1 VIDSLVLEQK
11 LQKHFQKNIKILLN
25 EKVLRTGKFILFAP
39 KEYYLVFCIN
49 SNNKNKYLEIPLPF
63 KIIESESTG
72 EIIFDYKVELLTDD
86 ITLKIKVDEYFK
98 LYKSKYLNNK
108 LAFHFS

>member
-11 LQKHFQKNIKILLN
+11 LQKHFQKNIQILLN

-63 KIIESESTG
+63 KIVETAAG
-72 EIIFDYKVELLTDD
+72 FLFDYKVELLTDD
-86 ITLKIKVDEYFK
+86 ITLKIKIDEYYK

-108 LAFHFS
+108 LAFHFT

>member
-1 VIDSLVLEQK
+1 MIDSLVLEQK
-11 LQKHFQKNIKILLN
+11 LQKHFQKNIQILLN

-63 KIIESESTG
+63 KIVETTTG
-72 EIIFDYKVELLTDD
+72 FLFDYKVELLTDD
-86 ITLKIKVDEYFK
+86 ITLKIKVDEYYK

-108 LAFHFS
+108 LAFHFT

>member
-1 VIDSLVLEQK
+1 MIDSLVLEQK
-11 LQKHFQKNIKILLN
+11 LQKHFQKNIQILLN

-63 KIIESESTG
+63 KILETSAG
-72 EIIFDYKVELLTDD
+72 FLFDYKVELLTDD

-108 LAFHFS
+108 LAFHFT